1 MKTGDL
7 VVTHR
12 PHSVHDIKDPTF
24 SSRGRS
30 RAWEPGQPATIVSQS
45 TRNVRGIDVLK
56 FQILLEGELW
66 WTGAGA
72 VRLLETVETQGGD
85 SNAQS

>member
-1 MKTGDL
+1 MKPGDL
-7 VVTHR
+7 VVTWR
-12 PHSVHDIKDPTF
+12 SHSVHDVKDPTF

-45 TRNVRGIDVLK
+45 TRDVKGVEIRKL
-56 FQILLEGELW
+56 QILLDGELW

-72 VRLLETVETQGGD
+72 VRVLESQDE
-85 SNAQS
+85 SR